1 MLLFILN
8 GYYSMGLRGSETILV
23 VDDDPGIL
31 DLLGELLK
39 PLGYNVITVASGEE
53 ALEMTAL
60 HSDKIDLL
68 LTDVVLP
75 GIKGQELAKQVLHR
89 CPGVNVLFMSG
100 LLCPSMAHHDEGQQF
115 EAFVR
120 KPFSPNE
127 LLRKMRKVLD
137 QQVN

>member
-1 MLLFILN
+1 MR
-8 GYYSMGLRGSETILV
+8 LRGSETILV
-23 VDDDPGIL
+23 VDDDPEIL
-31 DLLGELLK
+31 DVLEELLK

-60 HSDKIDLL
+60 HPDKIDLL

-75 GIKGQELAKQVLHR
+75 GIKGQELAKQMLLN

-100 LLCPSMAHHDEGQQF
+100 LLCPSMAHHDTGQHF
-115 EAFVR
+115 EAFLR